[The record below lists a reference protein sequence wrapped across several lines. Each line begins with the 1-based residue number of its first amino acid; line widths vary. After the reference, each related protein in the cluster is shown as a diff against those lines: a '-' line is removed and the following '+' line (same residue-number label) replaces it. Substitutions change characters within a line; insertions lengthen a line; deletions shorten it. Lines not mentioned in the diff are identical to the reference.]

1 MILKFV
7 VNDVE
12 EVIYVQLYI
21 IMLCCVIRRL
31 QSGGT

>member
-12 EVIYVQLYI
+12 EVTFVQLY
-21 IMLCCVIRRL
+21 IMLCCVIRLL